1 MKVPDVYPPCS
12 QCLSKNPDARVP
24 VDNQSFCPRC
34 LSDLS
39 RCDRCS
45 RPTLKLN
52 PTVDCGQLCDRCVSG
67 WKRCVSCRGLTGSL
81 LQTEAGAY
89 VCRRCSLTFFDLCFE
104 CGRYCEV
111 SRYVSGG
118 HRACS
123 RCATTLSTCPDCQVL
138 MFPARACDSCARRDS
153 VWNYTYK
160 PDPLFH
166 GEGPLFLGLELEV
179 VVPEFRFQECVLAAT
194 GQLGRLGYLK
204 RDSSIRPCGFELV
217 THPMSYGFALEGFPW
232 PLLGSLADLG
242 CVADE
247 SVGLHVHVS
256 RAGFDSPAHV
266 YRWMKL
272 LYRNEPEVV
281 SLARR
286 RSHYAPFDDR
296 ARAKARDTAK
306 GPVHALGLDRYQAIN
321 PHPRHT
327 LELRVFASSL
337 EPGEVQAALA
347 FAAASVEYTR
357 GLRIPEVRA
366 GGWGWGRF
374 AEWVA
379 ARPEYLPL
387 ITQMEDLA
395 CAC

>member
-1 MKVPDVYPPCS
+1 MATTVAYPPCAVCATTS
-12 QCLSKNPDARVP
+12 PGDRHLVGNQRVCAR
-24 VDNQSFCPRC
+24 CH
-34 LSDLS
+34 SDLPWCG
-39 RCDRCS
+39 RCDA
-45 RPTLKLN
+45 PALVLVATA
-52 PTVDCGQLCDRCVSG
+52 DCGRLCRPCVAG
-67 WKRCVSCRGLTGSL
+67 WAQCVSCHGLTASALRADG
-81 LQTEAGAY
+81 GGR
-89 VCRRCSLTFFDLCFE
+89 VCRRCSLVSFDPCFR
-104 CGRYCEV
+104 CGRYCRNT
-111 SRYVSGG
+111 RYVSGG
-118 HRACS
+118 N
-123 RCATTLSTCPDCQVL
+123 
-138 MFPARACDSCARRDS
+138 RACDQCATELDGCSDCGGLLLSGHRCEGCARRGH

-166 GEGPLFLGLELEV
+166 GEGPLFLGLELEI
-179 VVPEFRFQECVLAAT
+179 VVPEYQFQDCARLAT
-194 GQLGRLGYLK
+194 DQLGRLGYLK

-217 THPMSYGFALEGFPW
+217 THPMSYRFALEGFPW

-272 LYRNEPEVV
+272 LYRNESAVV
-281 SLARR
+281 ALARR

-321 PHPRHT
+321 PHPRNT

-337 EPGEVQAALA
+337 DPGTVQAALA

-357 GLRIPEVRA
+357 GLRVPEVRA
-366 GGWGWGRF
+366 GGWEWGRF

-387 ITQMEDLA
+387 TMQMEDLA

>member
-1 MKVPDVYPPCS
+1 M
-12 QCLSKNPDARVP
+12 
-24 VDNQSFCPRC
+24 
-34 LSDLS
+34 
-39 RCDRCS
+39 
-45 RPTLKLN
+45 
-52 PTVDCGQLCDRCVSG
+52 
-67 WKRCVSCRGLTGSL
+67 
-81 LQTEAGAY
+81 
-89 VCRRCSLTFFDLCFE
+89 
-104 CGRYCEV
+104 
-111 SRYVSGG
+111 
-118 HRACS
+118 
-123 RCATTLSTCPDCQVL
+123 
-138 MFPARACDSCARRDS
+138 
-153 VWNYTYK
+153 WNYTYK
-160 PDPLFH
+160 PDPIFH
-166 GEGPLFLGLELEV
+166 GEGPLFLGLELEI
-179 VVPEFRFQECVLAAT
+179 VVPEYRFQDCARVAT
-194 GQLGRLGYLK
+194 DQLGRLGYLK

-217 THPMSYGFALEGFPW
+217 THPMSYRFALEGFPW

-256 RAGFDSPAHV
+256 RAGFDSLTHV

-327 LELRVFASSL
+327 LELRMFASSL
-337 EPGEVQAALA
+337 EPDEVTAALA

-387 ITQMEDLA
+387 TMQMEDLA